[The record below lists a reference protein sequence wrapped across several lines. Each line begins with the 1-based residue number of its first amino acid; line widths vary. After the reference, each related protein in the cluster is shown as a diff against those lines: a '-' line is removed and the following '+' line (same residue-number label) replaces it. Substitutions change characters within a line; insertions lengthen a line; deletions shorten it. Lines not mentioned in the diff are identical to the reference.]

1 MVTSNINYLV
11 QQSQFCHYP
20 ANPQGCHSWGGAG
33 SHAKCSQS
41 TSHSSPAPK
50 CSEADL
56 PKCIGGKKSPL
67 LSFRNW
73 ADMGRKSSHLTTDS
87 STSPNPQPLQG
98 KDKPSKKDP
107 KIPRREAS

>member
-67 LSFRNW
+67 LSFREL
-73 ADMGRKSSHLTTDS
+73 GGYGEEIL
-87 STSPNPQPLQG
+87 PLNNRFLYFSEPPATAGEGQ
-98 KDKPSKKDP
+98 
-107 KIPRREAS
+107 AQ